1 MQKSFEREEGS
12 RKLKEMIES
21 IGTCMFITKNRNEN
35 HVRPMATI
43 KVEENGTIWFFTK
56 LHSGKT
62 DELKTDNDVELLY
75 SHPGKDSY
83 LDVIGKAYIE
93 TSREKIKELWS
104 PIAKAWFP
112 GGVDDPEISLLK
124 VEIDTAYYWDSGTN
138 KMVSFFKQVVAAVTG
153 TAVANGEEGPLIP

>member
-83 LDVIGKAYIE
+83 LDVIGQAYIE

-104 PIAKAWFP
+104 PIAKA
-112 GGVDDPEISLLK
+112 
-124 VEIDTAYYWDSGTN
+124 
-138 KMVSFFKQVVAAVTG
+138 
-153 TAVANGEEGPLIP
+153 